1 MGVVQGPDSIQ
12 DQNDYFER
20 LVNQYQTSL
29 PRTCYMYLRDQEQ
42 AKDAVQ
48 ETFFKA
54 YRNLDTFRGES
65 AEKTWLM
72 KIALN
77 TCRDMRKTSWFLHMD
92 RRVTP
97 EMLPEASVPFK
108 EIEEGLIVDVMNLP
122 FRLREVVLLYYYQSM
137 DTNEIA
143 QTLGIARSSV
153 MNLPA
158 KYKQVILMHH
168 FQNLNQSETAQALG
182 ISRTSV
188 AKRLKKAYEMLQ
200 VEPER
205 EGTP

>member
-1 MGVVQGPDSIQ
+1 M
-12 DQNDYFER
+12 
-20 LVNQYQTSL
+20 VNQYQTSL
-29 PRTCYMYLRDQEQ
+29 LRTCYMYLRDQEQ

-143 QTLGIARSSV
+143 QTMGIARSSV
-153 MNLPA
+153 SGRLQRA
-158 KYKQVILMHH
+158 REKLRDILEGM
-168 FQNLNQSETAQALG
+168 EADEAQ
-182 ISRTSV
+182 
-188 AKRLKKAYEMLQ
+188 
-200 VEPER
+200 
-205 EGTP
+205 

>member
-29 PRTCYMYLRDQEQ
+29 LRTCYMYLRDQEQ

-54 YRNLDTFRGES
+54 YRNLGAFRGES

-72 KIALN
+72 KIAVN
-77 TCRDMRKTSWFLHMD
+77 TCHDMRKTGWFRHMD

-97 EMLPEASVPFK
+97 EMLPEASVPFQ
-108 EIEEGLIVDVMNLP
+108 EFEEGLIVEVMNLP
-122 FRLREVVLLYYYQSM
+122 LRLREVVLLYYYQNM

-143 QTLGIARSSV
+143 ETLGIARSSV
-153 MNLPA
+153 
-158 KYKQVILMHH
+158 
-168 FQNLNQSETAQALG
+168 SG
-182 ISRTSV
+182 
-188 AKRLKKAYEMLQ
+188 RLQRARKKLRD
-200 VEPER
+200 VL
-205 EGTP
+205 EGTDSDEGQ